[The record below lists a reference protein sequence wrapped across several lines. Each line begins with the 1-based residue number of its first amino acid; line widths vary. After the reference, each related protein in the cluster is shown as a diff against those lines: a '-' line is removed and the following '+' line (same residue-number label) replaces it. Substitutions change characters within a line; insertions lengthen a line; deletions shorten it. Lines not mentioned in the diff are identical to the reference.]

1 MKNIII
7 AIAFFF
13 LSFVNAQDK
22 KIYSLEFYSWVG
34 ANDNISYEVASIVF
48 ESNIDSQDIY
58 CNNKEYNAQIR
69 VKYSEKGV
77 EKIFDYNAYV
87 NILYLD
93 NQTEIQNKN
102 GNFYTM
108 IIDGYAPAR
117 LIKGTGN
124 YNPKTARFYEDLGI
138 ISADQTLT
146 EDLSKLFN
154 QLSGMAP
161 ASTYTRLLVAPR
173 SLRTGS
179 SFSFEPQIT
188 PASRSLCP
196 PMYLVAECHT

>member
-1 MKNIII
+1 MLMKNIVI
-7 AIAFFF
+7 AAFFF
-13 LSFVNAQDK
+13 LSISSAQER
-22 KIYSLEFYSWVG
+22 KIFSLEFYSWVG
-34 ANDNISYEVASIVF
+34 ANDNISYEIASIVF

-69 VKYSEKGV
+69 VKYSDKGV

-93 NQTEIQNKN
+93 NQTEVQNKN

-124 YNPKTARFYEDLGI
+124 YNPDNFIVSGIVTGTTPQI
-138 ISADQTLT
+138 ISAYHLDDAEFLQQNIKYAALKPEYILT
-146 EDLSKLFN
+146 TDEGRAKIKKFFSSNDE
-154 QLSGMAP
+154 M
-161 ASTYTRLLVAPR
+161 YRLLMLYIAN
-173 SLRTGS
+173 
-179 SFSFEPQIT
+179 FD
-188 PASRSLCP
+188 
-196 PMYLVAECHT
+196 

>member
-1 MKNIII
+1 MKNFL
-7 AIAFFF
+7 IAFNLFF
-13 LSFVNAQDK
+13 FFSLANAQEK
-22 KIYSLEFYSWVG
+22 KIFSLEFYSWVG
-34 ANDNISYEVASIVF
+34 ANDKISYEVASIVF

-124 YNPKTARFYEDLGI
+124 YNPDNFIVSGI
-138 ISADQTLT
+138 V
-146 EDLSKLFN
+146 
-154 QLSGMAP
+154 SGT
-161 ASTYTRLLVAPR
+161 S
-173 SLRTGS
+173 
-179 SFSFEPQIT
+179 PQIIN
-188 PASRSLCP
+188 AYHLDD
-196 PMYLVAECHT
+196 AEFLQQNIKYAPVVSNIINTTDEGRTKIKKFFSTTDELYRPLMLFMAKFD